1 MQHFLQPRFLR
12 NMLRK
17 KYLLTAFL
25 NLPVEEEVSIK
36 AKYSAYYLNNVSKP
50 GKLLLLLC
58 VFKKKRVP
66 QQRSKCMTYGTEIP
80 VDFLMTNI
88 CLLLESRA
96 MSGNRKCIKKM
107 SINKRTFVGLNH

>member
-1 MQHFLQPRFLR
+1 MSANQANYYYYFVFL
-12 NMLRK
+12 
-17 KYLLTAFL
+17 
-25 NLPVEEEVSIK
+25 
-36 AKYSAYYLNNVSKP
+36 
-50 GKLLLLLC
+50 
-58 VFKKKRVP
+58 KKKRVP